1 MSKTTPSVL
10 LSAAPNGALAV
21 PRGFPMSAVWA
32 LFWLTIRQHCRARR
46 LFILGALFL
55 LPAVIAIVARYLQTA
70 PVRDVEFWLV
80 FTILPQGLVPLS
92 ALLYASGMIQDEI
105 EEQTLTYLLTRPLPK
120 WTIYLA
126 KFLATFVVTA
136 VLASAFTLVT
146 YLAIYVGLPD
156 ATFDTFLDRTG
167 KTIALLTLAL
177 FAYCSVFGL
186 LSLVVKRSLVVG
198 VAYIVV
204 FESVLANIDFA
215 VRHLTIMYYFRV
227 LASRWMHLKYD
238 DWTLNLKE
246 APGSVECLLTL
257 LAASLVFLV
266 LGTLSFSTREFRLK
280 TPEGS

>member
-1 MSKTTPSVL
+1 MSKATPSVL
-10 LSAAPNGALAV
+10 ETSASNSEFMV
-21 PRGFPMSAVWA
+21 PRGFPLSAVGA

-46 LFILGALFL
+46 LFILSALFL
-55 LPAVIAIVARYLQTA
+55 LPAVIAIVARYLQA
-70 PVRDVEFWLV
+70 SPVRDVEFWLV

-126 KFLATFVVTA
+126 KFFATFVVTTA
-136 VLASAFTLVT
+136 LAGVFTLIT

-156 ATFDTFLDRTG
+156 TSLETVLDRTG
-167 KTIALLTLAL
+167 KTIVLLTVAL

-186 LSLVVKRSLVVG
+186 LSLIVKRSLVAG
-198 VAYIVV
+198 VAYVVV

-215 VRHLTIMYYFRV
+215 VRHLTVMYYFRV

-238 DWTLNLKE
+238 DWALNLKE
-246 APGSVECLLTL
+246 APGSTECLLTL
-257 LAASLVFLV
+257 LAASLVFIV